1 MVESLTEE
9 QWRWRPTPVAH
20 TIAFEVWHAARHD
33 DLLQTF
39 LPGFRPDLEAPL
51 GQREQIWRS
60 ENLAQR
66 WSLDPKVLGFEETGS
81 GMEDAVAAALPL
93 PGKAALLDYA
103 RRAFI
108 AMERVVESISDNQL
122 SVVVTVAGETV
133 PLGAVFVGALLHDEW
148 TIGYIA
154 SLRRAQE
161 IPRIEA

>member
-9 QWRWRPTPVAH
+9 QWRWRPT
-20 TIAFEVWHAARHD
+20 
-33 DLLQTF
+33 
-39 LPGFRPDLEAPL
+39 EAPL